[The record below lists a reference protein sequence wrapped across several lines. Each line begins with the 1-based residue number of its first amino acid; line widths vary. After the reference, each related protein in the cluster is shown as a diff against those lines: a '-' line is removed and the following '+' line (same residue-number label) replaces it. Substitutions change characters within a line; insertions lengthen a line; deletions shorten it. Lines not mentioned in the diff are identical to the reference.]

1 MSANNHTQRTTRPRC
16 VCALHQWRLAAG
28 VDRWRKIRAMQ
39 NTLIFASVL
48 ISIINMTTAQNLS
61 QQSQLGFGGSDRLVT
76 LTISSDDVIQQSL
89 LVFRRA
95 TNVFV
100 KFQYTEAGSNKVR
113 AFYESHQG
121 EMARIRIGTF
131 ATPPFPVN
139 NTNTAGRDGFWGLP
153 EKDANAVL
161 AGLKVK

>member
-1 MSANNHTQRTTRPRC
+1 M
-16 VCALHQWRLAAG
+16 CAMR
-28 VDRWRKIRAMQ
+28 
-39 NTLIFASVL
+39 NTLMLASVL
-48 ISIINMTTAQNLS
+48 ISITHMTRAQNLF
-61 QQSQLGFGGSDRLVT
+61 QESQLGLRGSNGLVT

-95 TNVFV
+95 TNSVFV

-121 EMARIRIGTF
+121 EMARIRVGTF
-131 ATPPFPVN
+131 ATSPFPVN
-139 NTNTAGRDGFWGLP
+139 HTNTAGRDGVWGLP